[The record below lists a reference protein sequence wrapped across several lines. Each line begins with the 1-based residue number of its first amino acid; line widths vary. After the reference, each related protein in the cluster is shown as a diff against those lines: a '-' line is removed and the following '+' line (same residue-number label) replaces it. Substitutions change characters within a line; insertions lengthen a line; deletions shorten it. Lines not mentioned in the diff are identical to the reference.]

1 MTPAARREAVGEM
14 RAAHLELSE
23 RRACGLAGLGR
34 SSYRYQGC
42 KSDESGLRERLK
54 KLAGE
59 RRRYGY
65 RRLTVLL
72 KRAGEVVNHKRVYRL
87 YREEGL
93 SVRRR
98 KRKRIGAVER
108 QPLAIPTQRNQRWSM
123 DFVADGLGDGRKFRS
138 LNIVDDYSRE
148 CLAAEVDT
156 SIPGGRVVRVL
167 ERLRELRGLPEVLV
181 TDNGPEF
188 AGQALDVWASERGV
202 KLHFI
207 QPGKPIQNAFIE
219 SFNGKMRDE
228 CLNEHWFRTLSE
240 ARWTIQAWRR
250 DYNEVRPHSSLGNRT
265 PQEFTAR
272 AATLRSPTAPSS
284 CRAEKNKDRNLP
296 LNSHY
301 DWYRDW
307 GQVTPNH
314 EKD

>member
-1 MTPAARREAVGEM
+1 MQEA
-14 RAAHLELSE
+14 HPELSE

-34 SSYRYQGC
+34 SSYRYPRQGA
-42 KSDESGLRERLK
+42 DESGLRERLK
-54 KLAGE
+54 ELAAE

-72 KRAGEVVNHKRVYRL
+72 RREGQAVNHKRVYRL

-108 QPLAIPTQRNQRWSM
+108 QPLTIPTGTNQRWSM
-123 DFVADGLGDGRKFRS
+123 DFVSDGLGDGRKFRS

-148 CLAAEVDT
+148 CVAAEVDT
-156 SIPGGRVVRVL
+156 SIPGARVVRVL
-167 ERLRELRGLPEVLV
+167 ERLRERREVPQVLV

-188 AGQALDVWASERGV
+188 AGQALDVWAYQRGV

-207 QPGKPIQNAFIE
+207 EPGKPVQNAFVE

-228 CLNEHWFRTLSE
+228 CLNEHWFGTLGE
-240 ARWTIQAWRR
+240 ARQTIEAWRR
-250 DYNEVRPHSSLGNRT
+250 DYNEVRPHSALGNRT
-265 PQEFTAR
+265 PQEFAAR
-272 AATLRSPTAPSS
+272 AEEQKQETTLELT
-284 CRAEKNKDRNLP
+284 L
-296 LNSHY
+296 
-301 DWYRDW
+301 
-307 GQVTPNH
+307 
-314 EKD
+314 

>member
-1 MTPAARREAVGEM
+1 MREAQPK
-14 RAAHLELSE
+14 LSE
-23 RRACGLAGLGR
+23 RRACELADLGR
-34 SSYRYQGC
+34 SSYRYQRQRP
-42 KSDESGLRERLK
+42 DEAALRKRLK
-54 KLAGE
+54 ELAAE

-72 KRAGEVVNHKRVYRL
+72 RREGQTVNHKRVYRL

-108 QPLAIPTQRNQRWSM
+108 QPLTIPTGANQRWSM
-123 DFVADGLGDGRKFRS
+123 DFVSDGLGDGRKFRS

-148 CLAAEVDT
+148 CVAAEVDT
-156 SIPGGRVVRVL
+156 SIPGARVVRVL
-167 ERLRELRGLPEVLV
+167 EQLREQRGLPQVLV

-188 AGQALDVWASERGV
+188 AGQTLDVWAYQRGV

-207 QPGKPIQNAFIE
+207 EPGKPIQNAFVE

-228 CLNEHWFRTLSE
+228 CLNEHWFGTLAG
-240 ARWTIQAWRR
+240 ARQTIEAWRR
-250 DYNEVRPHSSLGNRT
+250 DYNEVRPHSALANRT

-272 AATLRSPTAPSS
+272 GATLRSPTAP
-284 CRAEKNKDRNLP
+284 CELHRAEEQKPDQP
-296 LNSHY
+296 LEL
-301 DWYRDW
+301 
-307 GQVTPNH
+307 TL
-314 EKD
+314 